1 MFYTYFLIFL
11 IYSFCGWVMEI
22 FFTLATEKKM
32 MNRGFLI
39 GPYCPIYGYGCF
51 LLWLLLQKYM
61 DNFWIIFIATF
72 VICTS
77 LEYITSYI
85 LEKTFKLRWW
95 DYSNMKFNINGRVC
109 LETMIPFSLF
119 GSLIIKYLNPFL
131 LKPLNQVP
139 SNIISFLSI
148 ILLIIFIIDNLVSCF
163 IIFKLK
169 DVTKNIKKDS
179 TAEISKAVYQ
189 TLRKRRT
196 E

>member
-1 MFYTYFLIFL
+1 
-11 IYSFCGWVMEI
+11 
-22 FFTLATEKKM
+22 
-32 MNRGFLI
+32 
-39 GPYCPIYGYGCF
+39 
-51 LLWLLLQKYM
+51 
-61 DNFWIIFIATF
+61 
-72 VICTS
+72 
-77 LEYITSYI
+77 
-85 LEKTFKLRWW
+85 
-95 DYSNMKFNINGRVC
+95 
-109 LETMIPFSLF
+109 MIPFSLF

-131 LKPLNQVP
+131 LKALNQVP

-189 TLRKRRT
+189 TLRKRST